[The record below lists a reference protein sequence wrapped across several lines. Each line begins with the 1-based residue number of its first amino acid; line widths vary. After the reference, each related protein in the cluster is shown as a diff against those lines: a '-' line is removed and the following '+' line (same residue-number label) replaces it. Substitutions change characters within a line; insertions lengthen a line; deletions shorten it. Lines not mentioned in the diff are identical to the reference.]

1 MIINKEELP
10 VLLADAKKG
19 QTIKILSIPNEIV
32 RAQAIRFGISEG
44 EVVTCDELIPAGPVI
59 LKKNRQEIAVGH
71 GLAKE
76 ILVEAV

>member
-1 MIINKEELP
+1 M
-10 VLLADAKKG
+10 VLADVKRG
-19 QTIKILSIPNEIV
+19 QTLKILSIPDEIV

-44 EVVTCDELIPAGPVI
+44 AIVTCDELIPAGPVI
-59 LKKNRQEIAVGH
+59 LKRNKQEIAVGH